1 MKRSGATYPLSAQ
14 ARVAAEGN
22 AGGPQ
27 VEPTRGPTGRRDVLI
42 AIGAIVA
49 VVAGVVVL
57 LFA

>member
-1 MKRSGATYPLSAQ
+1 MSNPNQYGSQ

-27 VEPTRGPTGRRDVLI
+27 VEPTRGPTDRRDLMI

-49 VVAGVVVL
+49 VAAGVVVL